1 MNCKCALG
9 SFCFSAKGQIANCP
23 NRSIVASLATV
34 CRRPF
39 LATFFLE
46 KRRNICA
53 RQTALSSNTVLHSS
67 AKVVT
72 QETSNFYS
80 SLAHLINSVSSKKSK
95 VSKGT
100 NLKIVILVH
109 VSQFYKRLHSTVQPF
124 SVLAIAFATIRGNNR
139 KRQDDIVALLLLSL
153 LPFCTW

>member
-34 CRRPF
+34 CRRPFF

-80 SLAHLINSVSSKKSK
+80 SLAHLINSVSSKKYVKSVK
-95 VSKGT
+95 RNQFENRNFGACVT
-100 NLKIVILVH
+100 IL
-109 VSQFYKRLHSTVQPF
+109 QKTTQYST
-124 SVLAIAFATIRGNNR
+124 TI
-139 KRQDDIVALLLLSL
+139 
-153 LPFCTW
+153 